1 MSFTGISAMVKVAA
15 RLEVTVGLGTL
26 DFGRGGLEPPDSCTL
41 EISGPNLH
49 YTVLLKG
56 GTVSVSA
63 TPMDCGDLP
72 DRLLTVADTAA
83 GWHTVYGLI
92 RALER
97 AGVKSLQRPIEA
109 GSGPDGWVIG

>member
-15 RLEVTVGLGTL
+15 RLEVTVGLETL